1 MAEEGVGCAR
11 PTGSVVGASPEAKTS
26 KPSEH
31 VEEETMSREYW
42 NIVRGALREEYFQGV
57 QF

>member
-31 VEEETMSREYW
+31 VEEETMVQ
-42 NIVRGALREEYFQGV
+42 VRHRPIIRASLSM
-57 QF
+57 